1 MINKFIG
8 IGHLT
13 KDPETK
19 SFESSNTKCSFSLAI
34 NSSKDEVLFMDTE
47 CWNKTAD
54 NCKKFLSKGSCVYVE
69 GKIKV
74 SKWEDKN
81 GNSRQKFYLGAD
93 LVRSLPSGKK
103 ESTTVAVENPQPSPT
118 IQSIVEEEEMPF

>member
-93 LVRSLPSGKK
+93 LVRFLPSGKK
-103 ESTTVAVENPQPSPT
+103 ESNTVAVENPQPSPT

>member
-93 LVRSLPSGKK
+93 LVRFLPSGKK

>member
-19 SFESSNTKCSFSLAI
+19 AFESSNTKCSFSLAI

-93 LVRSLPSGKK
+93 LVRFLPSGKK

>member
-34 NSSKDEVLFMDTE
+34 NNSKDEVLFMDTE

-93 LVRSLPSGKK
+93 LVRFLPSGKK
-103 ESTTVAVENPQPSPT
+103 ESTNVVIENPQPSPT

>member
-93 LVRSLPSGKK
+93 LVRFLPSAKK
-103 ESTTVAVENPQPSPT
+103 ESTNVVVETPQPSPT

>member
-34 NSSKDEVLFMDTE
+34 NNSKDEVLFYGHGMLE
-47 CWNKTAD
+47 QNR
-54 NCKKFLSKGSCVYVE
+54 
-69 GKIKV
+69 
-74 SKWEDKN
+74 
-81 GNSRQKFYLGAD
+81 RQL
-93 LVRSLPSGKK
+93 
-103 ESTTVAVENPQPSPT
+103 
-118 IQSIVEEEEMPF
+118 